1 MTTFMQ
7 RNLTTMTQSQVFLR
21 RLPEFTHF
29 NSGFHIL
36 EVSFATSNIP
46 SQRNHHHTKV
56 FLLALAQ
63 QDPAAFAHSQN
74 LHFHDFALLAVTS
87 SVMQAFSQ
95 TANGPPHTMDI
106 TP

>member
-1 MTTFMQ
+1 MTTFKQ
-7 RNLTTMTQSQVFLR
+7 RNLTTMTQSQVFFI
-21 RLPEFTHF
+21 RLPEFPHF

-36 EVSFATSNIP
+36 EVSLATSNIP

-95 TANGPPHTMDI
+95 SSNGPPHTMDMI
-106 TP
+106 P